1 MQARTATL
9 FMIGCLIIFM
19 LTGCWSKVE
28 VNKVAIVTAV
38 GLDQTEQG
46 KIQLS
51 LELAIP
57 KMLGG
62 PNQSGGE
69 KQGGKAGWIL
79 SAEGNTIMEAYALIQ
94 QKVPRKIV
102 FYHNRVIVISERLA
116 RSGVLPVLDFFE
128 RYKQSQIR
136 NHILFTRNDAKE
148 ILEFK
153 PAFGKLSSE
162 ILRDEAKSKR
172 NVGVRLLHFVDMMT
186 APGDAPMTAQV
197 WLAPAQA
204 GKNGTAKS
212 GNITNKSLS
221 LSGAAV
227 FRKDKLIGWL
237 NETET
242 TGAMWL
248 KNRMQDA
255 VTTIHVPDAQG
266 GGRFSV
272 QIVQSNTKYKTLLN
286 HKGVLIQVDI
296 QANISIYENSSKL
309 NMSDPKGL
317 NYAEGLVRDNVKATI
332 EEVCKKAQ
340 QEYKSD
346 ILGLGHVV
354 YRQHPKQWNSMY
366 RLKWDERF
374 PEVSVS
380 VAPHIS
386 VSQIG
391 LTNKSIEMEE
401 ERKKEPHD

>member
-9 FMIGCLIIFM
+9 FMIVCLILFM
-19 LTGCWSKVE
+19 LTGCWSKME

-57 KMLGG
+57 KLLGG

-69 KQGGKAGWIL
+69 RQGGKAGWIL
-79 SAEGNTIMEAYALIQ
+79 SAEGNTIMEAYGLIQ

-102 FYHNRVIVISERLA
+102 FYHSRVIVISERLA
-116 RSGVLPVLDFFE
+116 RSGILPVLDFFE

-148 ILEFK
+148 ILQFK
-153 PAFGKLSSE
+153 PVFGKLSSE
-162 ILRDEAKSKR
+162 ILRDEAKSER
-172 NVGVRLLHFVDMMT
+172 NVSVRLLHFLDMMT
-186 APGDAPMTAQV
+186 APGDVPMSAQV
-197 WLAPAQA
+197 RLAPAQA
-204 GKNGTAKS
+204 GKNKNAES
-212 GNITNKSLS
+212 GNMTNKSLS

-227 FRKDKLIGWL
+227 FQKDKLIGWL
-237 NETET
+237 NESET
-242 TGAMWL
+242 KGAMWL
-248 KNRMQDA
+248 KNRMQD
-255 VTTIHVPDAQG
+255 VVITIHVPDAKG

-272 QIVQSNTKYKTLLN
+272 QILQSHTKYKTRLTN
-286 HKGVLIQVDI
+286 KEVLIQADI
-296 QANISIYENSSKL
+296 QAKLSIYENSSKL
-309 NMSDPKGL
+309 NMSNPKDL
-317 NYAEGLVRDNVKATI
+317 DYVEGLVSDNAKARI

-340 QEYKSD
+340 QVYKSD

-354 YRQHPKQWNSMY
+354 YRQHPKQWHTIYNK
-366 RLKWDERF
+366 KWDKVF
-374 PEVSVS
+374 PEVTVS

-386 VSQIG
+386 VNQIG
-391 LTNKSIEMEE
+391 LTNKSIEME
-401 ERKKEPHD
+401 